1 MKNRL
6 FIGSVIFL
14 LLAVLPVAAKSK
26 EEKGLAALSVKENV
40 FVDESG
46 RVVRQVLVFRIRI
59 NWKKKV
65 IGILSIL
72 KKLKNGA
79 VM

>member
-26 EEKGLAALSVKENV
+26 EEKGLVALSVKENV

-46 RVVRQVLVFRIRI
+46 RVVRLAGVSFSDPDVQENELHYSPIF
-59 NWKKKV
+59 
-65 IGILSIL
+65 
-72 KKLKNGA
+72 
-79 VM
+79 

>member
-46 RVVRQVLVFRIRI
+46 RVV
-59 NWKKKV
+59 
-65 IGILSIL
+65 L
-72 KKLKNGA
+72 KPRKW
-79 VM
+79 